1 MLFNHSKSR
10 LEALSDGVFAFA
22 STLLV
27 VNVGLD
33 TNVVS
38 FNEELPNFIS
48 FGVSFFVMMGI
59 WFCHYKFFRRTDYV
73 DNWIIVLNMILL
85 FTVLFYIFPI
95 KSLIG
100 SSIGG
105 ERITI
110 EKFSQIFQLYSI
122 GFAIIFGALSLMYVR
137 AYKKEN
143 STNKILLFYARHFG
157 IFVLV
162 GVISFI
168 LAKLNL
174 GLKYGTPGFI
184 YFFLGI
190 LCWIHSV
197 KFFKKHPIN

>member
-1 MLFNHSKSR
+1 MLFKHSKNR

-27 VNVGLD
+27 VNVGM
-33 TNVVS
+33 NSSVVS

-48 FGVSFFVMMGI
+48 FGVSFFVMMII

-100 SSIGG
+100 TSIGG
-105 ERITI
+105 QQITI

-122 GFAIIFGALSLMYVR
+122 GFAIIFGALSLMYIR

-143 STNKILLFYARHFG
+143 SINKILLFYTRHFG
-157 IFVLV
+157 IFVFV
-162 GVISFI
+162 GIISFL
-168 LAKLNL
+168 LAKFKIGLNS
-174 GLKYGTPGFI
+174 GLPGFI

-197 KFFKKHPIN
+197 KFFKKHPVN